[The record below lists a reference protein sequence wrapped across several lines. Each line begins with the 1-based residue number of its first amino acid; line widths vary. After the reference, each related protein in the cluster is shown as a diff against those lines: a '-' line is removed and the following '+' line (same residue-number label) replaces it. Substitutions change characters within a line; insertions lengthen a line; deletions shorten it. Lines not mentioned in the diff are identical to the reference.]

1 MAQGRFGGPERVEH
15 SVREPPGSAPAATKK
30 PTRACQMD
38 ARQNHKHKIKE
49 HNFFLKISKNKKDIR
64 VRA

>member
-15 SVREPPGSAPAATKK
+15 SVREPPGSAPAVPKK

-38 ARQNHKHKIKE
+38 AHQKPQKQNKNTTFFE
-49 HNFFLKISKNKKDIR
+49 NF
-64 VRA
+64 